1 MNLDHLI
8 YAPSFIKGNND
19 IGTVELQTL
28 AALDTWHAP
37 VRIASVSNA
46 AISSFKLHLLIMHQ
60 PTILRKKFD
69 NITEKTVGVALGL

>member
-28 AALDTWHAP
+28 AALDTCQ
-37 VRIASVSNA
+37 NC
-46 AISSFKLHLLIMHQ
+46 ISLKTSAGMQRFHHLS
-60 PTILRKKFD
+60 
-69 NITEKTVGVALGL
+69 